1 MPRVVA
7 VGEAVAAVRARSA
20 LAPEVGI
27 ILGTGLGGLAREL
40 AVEARIAYTDL
51 PGFPPPTVESH
62 AGALLLGTLGGRPV
76 AALAGRYHLYEG
88 YSPAQVT
95 FPTRVLHALGAR
107 TLIVSN
113 ACGGMHPLWHA
124 GDLMV
129 IADHLNLLFANPLA
143 RVAAGEG
150 EGAPAFTDCTQAYDP
165 ALRALALAVARER
178 GVTAREGV
186 YVAVPGPCL
195 ETPAEYRMLRG
206 MGADVVGMSTVPEVL
221 VARELGMRVLGIS
234 LITDMC
240 LPDALEEASLE
251 KILAVAA
258 RAEPGLTAVVRGV
271 VERLAA

>member
-1 MPRVVA
+1 MPPAVA
-7 VGEAVAAVRARSA
+7 DAVAAVRARSA
-20 LAPEVGI
+20 HVPEVGI
-27 ILGTGLGGLAREL
+27 ILGTGLGGLAREI
-40 AVEARIAYTDL
+40 AVETRIAYTDL

-76 AALAGRYHLYEG
+76 AALSGRYHLYEG
-88 YSPAQVT
+88 YGPAQVT

-113 ACGGMHPLWHA
+113 ACGGMHPLWQA

-143 RVAAGEG
+143 KLVAGEG
-150 EGAPAFTDCTQAYDP
+150 AGAPAFVDCTQAYDP

-258 RAEPGLTAVVRGV
+258 KAEPGLTAVVRGV